1 MKKIIISSALLSLSL
16 YSNSQTNLKS
26 IDTNYIDKSFSPKED
41 FFMFA
46 NNNWIKNNPI
56 PASES
61 RWGSFNELE
70 QSNNKKLTKI
80 LDEATKNIGDK
91 GSTNQLLGDYFTSFI
106 DIETRNKLGFSPIKN
121 DLDEINAISNKKEL
135 ISVISKMH
143 KDGISSFFSYSV
155 DQDLKNVDQH
165 ISYFYQS
172 GIGLPNCEY
181 YTKPEKKDILEEYR
195 LHINK
200 LFQLIGFK
208 ELEAKSK
215 ANDVVAF
222 ETKLA
227 ESMMTKA
234 ELRIPEKS
242 YNPESKKNFLAKASN
257 FDFETYF
264 SLIGAQNFDTLIVGQ
279 PLYFDKINILF
290 KNENLETF
298 KDYLIARTIDHYAS
312 HLSEDFISQ
321 NFSFYGTVLSGTKE
335 MKPITERAINEI
347 TSSTIGDLLGKAFV
361 EIYFS
366 EKAQQKVNEMV
377 DNLLVVFKK
386 RIENLD
392 WMTETTKKEAL
403 VKLNS
408 IGRKLGFPEKWE
420 DLSSLDFSK
429 ENYISN
435 IKAMAH
441 YEHKKN
447 MNELNKPVDKDKW
460 GMPAH
465 MVNAYYHPLLNEIAF
480 PAGIMQPPFFDENA
494 EDAVNYGGIGM
505 VIGHEFTHG
514 FDDMG
519 SKFDAQGSFRNW
531 WSEEDLKRFE
541 AKTATLGE
549 TFANFCPINNHC
561 VNPDLTMG
569 ENIADLGG
577 LTMAYHA
584 YTMTDEFKSNELVNG
599 FTPAQRFF
607 LAYAQLW
614 KINYTE
620 EEMKNRIANDPHSPG
635 MYRVNGP
642 LMNCPEFF
650 DAFNIKEGDQ
660 MRNPSSKV
668 AKIW

>member
-1 MKKIIISSALLSLSL
+1 MKKIIISSALISLSL
-16 YSNSQTNLKS
+16 ISNSQVNLKS

-70 QSNNKKLTKI
+70 ESNNIKLTDI
-80 LDEATKNIGDK
+80 LTEAEKNTGEK
-91 GSTNQLLGDYFTSFI
+91 GSQNQLLGDYYSSFI
-106 DIETRNKLGFSPIKN
+106 DIETRNKLGFTPIHN
-121 DLDEINAISNKKEL
+121 DLDKINEITNKKEL
-135 ISVISKMH
+135 ISVISQMH
-143 KDGISSFFSYSV
+143 KDGINALFSYSI
-155 DQDLKNVDQH
+155 DQDLKNVNQH

-181 YTKPEKKDILEEYR
+181 YTKPEKKDILEAYKV
-195 LHINK
+195 HINK
-200 LFQLIGFK
+200 LFQLIGYN
-208 ELEAKSK
+208 ELEAKNK
-215 ANDVVAF
+215 ANDIVVF

-234 ELRIPEKS
+234 ELRVPENS
-242 YNPESKKNFLAKASN
+242 YNPESKKNFLLKASN

-264 SLIGAQNFDTLIVGQ
+264 SLIGAQNFDTLIIGQ

-290 KNENLETF
+290 KNENLQTF

-335 MKPITERAINEI
+335 MKPISERAINEI

-429 ENYISN
+429 ENYIGN

-480 PAGIMQPPFFDENA
+480 PAGIMQPPFFDEDA

-514 FDDMG
+514 FDDAG
-519 SKFDAQGSFRNW
+519 SKFDAEGTFRNW

-549 TFANFCPINNHC
+549 TFSNFCPIDGHC

-577 LTMAYHA
+577 VTMAYYA
-584 YTMTDEFKSNELVNG
+584 YTMTEEFKSNDWVNG
-599 FTPAQRFF
+599 FSPAQRFF
-607 LAYAQLW
+607 IAYAQLW
-614 KINYTE
+614 KINYTK

-650 DAFNIKEGDQ
+650 KAFDIHEGDQ
-660 MRNPSSKV
+660 MRNPSKKV